1 MPMHRFGPTR
11 RDVPAIG
18 QGTWF
23 IDQADRDAAIAAL
36 RLGLDRGMTH
46 IDTAEKYG
54 GGAAEEIVG
63 AAIAGRRDEVFLVS
77 KIVPDNASFA
87 GTLASCEASLA
98 RLGTDRLDCYLLHWR
113 GALPLEDTIERS
125 NACAAPARSCPGA

>member
-36 RLGLDRGMTH
+36 RLGLDRG
-46 IDTAEKYG
+46 
-54 GGAAEEIVG
+54 IVHG
-63 AAIAGRRDEVFLVS
+63 MRIHR
-77 KIVPDNASFA
+77 
-87 GTLASCEASLA
+87 
-98 RLGTDRLDCYLLHWR
+98 
-113 GALPLEDTIERS
+113 
-125 NACAAPARSCPGA
+125 